1 MRSADVRRPRRGFTL
16 VELMVALVIGA
27 LLITITMRMVMG
39 QTRFASVQ
47 SSREEVQ
54 QNARGAVEV
63 VASELRGAIPAGL
76 VLAAQ
81 DEVILMAPRHFGIAC
96 GTAGSDIVGIFP
108 SLPLGVPMAPT
119 QAPARWGLLIGTG
132 AGWQGTTGNP
142 TLNRITFSTV
152 ADFALGAAPPAPCET
167 MNPEGGVRGLRF
179 SGVSGPAAVSQGDV
193 LVVYELVRF
202 DVETTGGVSW
212 LRRSNGWTLA
222 GAEHGFFGHMQP
234 LAGPVDPDAVRFTY
248 LSGTPPTAMSF
259 PVTGSAVNMVRFN
272 VRTLT
277 GRPLDGSIQ
286 QTQESSVT
294 VHLRN

>member
-179 SGVSGPAAVSQGDV
+179 TGVSGPAAVSRGDV

-212 LRRSNGWTLA
+212 LRRSNGWTS
-222 GAEHGFFGHMQP
+222 GIWDMQP